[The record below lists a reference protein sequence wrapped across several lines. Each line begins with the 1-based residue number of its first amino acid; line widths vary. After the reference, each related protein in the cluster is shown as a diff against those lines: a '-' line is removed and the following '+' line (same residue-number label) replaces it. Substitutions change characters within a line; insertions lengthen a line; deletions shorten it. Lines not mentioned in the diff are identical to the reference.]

1 MRHSHPYHPAAP
13 ERSHC
18 ARKRTDGERCSLA
31 IGSAIRATEAKAFVA
46 TLDKLSNEQ
55 LADVLAF
62 IFGKLCPNYHSRQ
75 AGRE

>member
-1 MRHSHPYHPAAP
+1 MTTPASSSPANDGARKP
-13 ERSHC
+13 ERLP
-18 ARKRTDGERCSLA
+18 AN
-31 IGSAIRATEAKAFVA
+31 EANAFVR

-62 IFGKLCPNYHSRQ
+62 IFGKLCPNYHSRP